1 MKPQIQSRRITMSR
15 LSKSGSTDITRRGFL
30 ISMTAVG
37 VSFGF
42 PRHLMAAMDPATPD
56 GKILPSEG
64 DIYEPSLWYS
74 IDEAGK
80 IKVNIMRSEMGQHVG
95 TAIARILADELE
107 ASWDDVEI
115 IHVDSDPRWGYM
127 VTGGSWSISQSW
139 PVYRQAGAAGRTAFI
154 EAAAKK
160 WGIAAKDCKAS
171 NGKVISSKGEI
182 SYGELVTL
190 GLARQF
196 TEEELKDLPLK
207 PNADLK
213 LVGKQV
219 TSLDIANKTNGKT
232 IYGIDAKIEGMVYA
246 NPILPPT
253 RYGSKVVKFDD
264 SAAKAVKGYQQ
275 TIVLEDASGSVPGW
289 LMVIASSFIAAQKA
303 SKLVKVTWDVGETAN
318 VSEADIINH
327 GKKLLGDQTKGSILD
342 TGTAKTD
349 PVFASA
355 STTIDAEY
363 ITSTV
368 LHAQLEPVNALVFK
382 NPDGVWEVHSGTQ
395 WQSLILPVLATA
407 LAEDEANIIM
417 RTYMLGGG
425 FGRRLN
431 GDYTVPAALTSQALG
446 GKPVKMVLM
455 RPQDMQF
462 DSARSASVQQLKM
475 AFDDKKAVI
484 GMEHHATAGWP
495 TQVLAP
501 FFMPKGTNGEP
512 YDPFSISGADHW
524 YSVGT
529 KKVRAVSNDLAI
541 ATFRPGWL
549 RSVGPGWTNWA
560 VESFM
565 DEAAHHADKDPLQF
579 RLDMLIAEGRNAGGT
594 PVAEGGAAR
603 QAVVLKKAAE
613 MIGWGTPQAKDT
625 ALGIASTYGQERA
638 MPTWVSCAV
647 QVHVDKTNGLVNV
660 EKLYIAIDAGII
672 VDPNSAEAQCQG
684 AALWGL
690 SMALY
695 EGTEL
700 VNGQYKDSNFH
711 TYTPLRLSQTPEVK
725 IEFIPS
731 KMPPSGLGEPAVTP
745 VAPAIANAIYEAVGV
760 RLRKLPM
767 KPSELKSAL
776 AKV

>member
-1 MKPQIQSRRITMSR
+1 MSR
-15 LSKSGSTDITRRGFL
+15 LPKRESAGITRRGFL

-42 PRHLMAAMDPATPD
+42 PRHLMAAMDPASVD

-115 IHVDSDPRWGYM
+115 IHVDSDTRWGYM

-139 PVYRQAGAAGRTAFI
+139 PVYRQAGAAGRTALI

-160 WGIAAKDCKAS
+160 WGIAPKDCKAS
-171 NGKVISSKGEI
+171 DGKIISRKGEL
-182 SYGELVTL
+182 SYGELVKS
-190 GLARQF
+190 GLTRQF
-196 TEEELKDLPLK
+196 TEEELKTLPLK

-219 TSLDIANKTNGKT
+219 MSLDIANKTDGKT
-232 IYGIDAKIEGMVYA
+232 IYGIDAKVKGMVYA
-246 NPILPPT
+246 TPILPPT

-289 LMVIASSFIAAQKA
+289 LMVIASNFTAAQKA
-303 SKLVKVTWDVGETAN
+303 SKLVKVTWDAGKTAS
-318 VSEADIINH
+318 VSEADIIAH
-327 GKKLLGDQTKGSILD
+327 GKQLLGDKSKGSILD
-342 TGTAKTD
+342 TGSIATD
-349 PVFASA
+349 AAFANA
-355 STTIDAEY
+355 SSTIAEEY

-368 LHAQLEPVNALVFK
+368 LHAQMEPLNALVFK
-382 NPDGVWEVHSGTQ
+382 NPDGIWEVHSGCQ
-395 WQSLILPVLATA
+395 WQSLTLPVLATA
-407 LAEDEANIIM
+407 LGEDVANIVI

-431 GDYTVPAALTSQALG
+431 GDYTIPAALTSKALG
-446 GKPVKMVLM
+446 GQPVKMVLM
-455 RPQDMQF
+455 RPQDMLF

-475 AFDDKKAVI
+475 AFDDKKAVTA
-484 GMEHHATAGWP
+484 MEHHATAGWP

-501 FFMPKGTNGEP
+501 GFMPKGTNGEP
-512 YDPFSISGADHW
+512 FDPFSIAGADHW
-524 YSVGT
+524 YSVGAH
-529 KKVRAVSNDLAI
+529 KVRAVSNDLAI

-549 RSVGPGWTNWA
+549 RSVGPGWTSWA

-565 DEAAHHADKDPLQF
+565 DEAAHHAGKDPLQF
-579 RLDMLIAEGRNAGGT
+579 RLDMLIAEGRNAGTT

-603 QAVVLKKAAE
+603 QAAVLKKAAE

-625 ALGIASTYGQERA
+625 GLGIASTFGQERD

-647 QVHVDKTNGLVNV
+647 QVHVDKANGLVNV
-660 EKLYIAIDAGII
+660 QKLVIAVDAGII
-672 VDPNSAEAQCQG
+672 VDPNGAEAQCQG

-700 VNGQYKDSNFH
+700 LNGQYKDSNFD
-711 TYTPLRLSQTPEVK
+711 TYTPLRLGQTPDVQ

-731 KMPPSGLGEPAVTP
+731 KLPPSGLGEPAVTP
-745 VAPAIANAIYEAVGV
+745 VAPAIANAIYQAVGV
-760 RLRKLPM
+760 RLRKIPM

-776 AKV
+776 DKA

>member
-1 MKPQIQSRRITMSR
+1 MSR
-15 LSKSGSTDITRRGFL
+15 LVKRNSGGITRRGFL

-42 PRHLMAAMDPATPD
+42 PRHLSAAMDPASPD
-56 GKILPSEG
+56 GKVLPSEG
-64 DIYEPSLWYS
+64 DIYEPSLWFS
-74 IDEAGK
+74 VDTAGK

-107 ASWDDVEI
+107 ASWDDIEI
-115 IHVDSDPRWGYM
+115 IHVDTDPRWGYM

-160 WGIAAKDCKAS
+160 WGVAPEDCKAS
-171 NGKVISSKGEI
+171 DGKIISGKGEI
-182 SYGELVTL
+182 SYGELVAE
-190 GLARQF
+190 GLTRQF
-196 TEEELKDLPLK
+196 TEEELKALPLK
-207 PNADLK
+207 PNEDLK

-232 IYGIDAKIEGMVYA
+232 IYGIDAKVDGMVYA

-275 TIVLEDASGSVPGW
+275 TIVLDDPSGSVPGW
-289 LMVIASSFIAAQKA
+289 LMVIASSFNAAQKA
-303 SKLVKVTWDVGETAN
+303 SKLVKVTWEGGTTGE
-318 VSEADIINH
+318 VSEADIIAH
-327 GKKLLGDQTKGSILD
+327 GQKLLADEVKGSILD
-342 TGTAKTD
+342 TGDVKTEPAFKD
-349 PVFASA
+349 AS
-355 STTIDAEY
+355 SNISAEY
-363 ITSTV
+363 LTSTV
-368 LHAQLEPVNALVFK
+368 LHAQMEPVNALVFK
-382 NPDGVWEVHSGTQ
+382 NPDGVWEVHSGCQ

-407 LAEDEANIIM
+407 MGEDAANIVI

-431 GDYTVPAALTSQALG
+431 GDYTVPAALTSKALG
-446 GKPVKMVLM
+446 GKPVKMVLT

-462 DSARSASVQQLKM
+462 DSARSLSVQQLKM
-475 AFDDKKAVI
+475 AFDDNKAVTA
-484 GMEHHATAGWP
+484 MEHHATAGWP
-495 TQVLAP
+495 TQILAP
-501 FFMPKGTNGEP
+501 GFMPKGVNGEVF
-512 YDPFSISGADHW
+512 DPFAIAGADHW
-524 YSVGT
+524 YSVGAQ
-529 KKVRAVSNDLAI
+529 KVRTVSNDLAND
-541 ATFRPGWL
+541 TFRPGWL
-549 RSVGPGWTNWA
+549 RSVGPGWTGWA

-565 DEAAHHADKDPLQF
+565 DEAAHHAGKDPLQF
-579 RLDMLIAEGRNAGGT
+579 RLDMLKAEGRNAGST

-613 MIGWGTPQAKDT
+613 MIGWGTEQKPDT
-625 ALGIASTYGQERA
+625 GLGIASTFGQERD
-638 MPTWVSCAV
+638 MPTWVACGV
-647 QVHVDKTNGLVNV
+647 QVHVDKENGLVNV
-660 EKLYIAIDAGII
+660 QKLVIALDAGII
-672 VDPNSAEAQCQG
+672 VDPNGAEAQCQG

-700 VNGQYKDSNFH
+700 LNGQYKDSNFNS
-711 TYTPLRLSQTPEVK
+711 YTPLRLGQTPEVV

-731 KMPPSGLGEPAVTP
+731 KYPPSGMGEPAVTP
-745 VAPAIANAIYEAVGV
+745 VAPAIANAIFNAVGV

-767 KPSELKSAL
+767 KPSDLKAAL
-776 AKV
+776 SKA